1 MKVKDLY
8 ALLDKALKERPE
20 LAEFDILVD
29 SEIDDT
35 KSLGI
40 FENIN
45 RVLILCEDSYISKT
59 TQVISISEPKKI
71 KEVL

>member
-20 LAEFDILVD
+20 LTEFNISVD

-40 FENIN
+40 FESIN
-45 RVLILCEDSYISKT
+45 KVIILCEDSYIPKT
-59 TQVISISEPKKI
+59 TQTIS
-71 KEVL
+71 L